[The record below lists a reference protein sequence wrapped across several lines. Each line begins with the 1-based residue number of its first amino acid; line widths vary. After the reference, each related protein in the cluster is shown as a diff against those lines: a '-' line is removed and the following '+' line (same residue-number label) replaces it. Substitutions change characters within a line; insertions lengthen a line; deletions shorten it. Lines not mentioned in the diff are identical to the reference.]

1 MTVHRFDAT
10 SFEEAAR
17 RKVADHL
24 PDADLDVFAA
34 TFDLIRLA
42 TRTMHDLESTV
53 HRPAGWSYAGF
64 RVMFT
69 VWVAG
74 SLPPMDIAHLSGLS
88 RAAVSS
94 VVNTLERDSL
104 VTRTRES
111 EDRRVVTIRLTPE
124 GEQRIASAYA
134 RQSERAE
141 HLWRDLSPDDLRT
154 LAALCRRALQTRR
167 QTDA

>member
-1 MTVHRFDAT
+1 VNDRRYTAH

-17 RKVADHL
+17 DKVADEI
-24 PDADLDVFAA
+24 PGADLGVFAA
-34 TFDLIRLA
+34 TFDLIRLS
-42 TRTMHDLESTV
+42 TRVMHDLESSV

-94 VVNTLERDSL
+94 VVNTLERDGL
-104 VTRTRES
+104 VTRSRES
-111 EDRRVVTIRLTPE
+111 DDRRVVTVRLTEE
-124 GEQRIASAYA
+124 GERRLAETYA
-134 RQSERAE
+134 EQNARSG
-141 HLWRDLSPDDLRT
+141 HLWRDLSPQE
-154 LAALCRRALQTRR
+154 LATFADLCRRALGTRR
-167 QTDA
+167 QSD

>member
-1 MTVHRFDAT
+1 MTDRRYTAH

-17 RKVADHL
+17 DKVADEV

-34 TFDLIRLA
+34 TFDLVRLA
-42 TRTMHDLESTV
+42 TRVVHDLESRV

-94 VVNTLERDSL
+94 VVNTLERDGL
-104 VTRTRES
+104 VTRSRES
-111 EDRRVVTIRLTPE
+111 DDRRVVTVRLTDE
-124 GEQRIASAYA
+124 GERRLVEAYA
-134 RQSERAE
+134 EQNERSSQ
-141 HLWRDLSPDDLRT
+141 LWRDLSTPE
-154 LAALCRRALQTRR
+154 LATFTDLCRRALGTRR
-167 QTDA
+167 QTD